1 MIIIA
6 LHSSIYEVLNE
17 YISLWTERLPNQLEG
32 LYLHGSIVL
41 DAYTYDSSD
50 IDFVVIT
57 KNRLTEKEIQILTDI
72 HKVIACKFVKP
83 DLDGLFIVWEDLGES
98 RPADNVSFPY
108 YNGGKIGFNTHFNPV
123 TWWLL
128 KKKGISLLGPDITE
142 RPFNVSSRLLT
153 SYVLENMNSY
163 WAGRVIKIENS
174 IEQIKNLPTSG
185 IDEELEWIVLGLLRQ
200 YYTLKE
206 LSIISKVGAG
216 EYGLLNLPREW
227 HNIINE
233 AVNIR
238 RKIKDTVF
246 NSDEKRINE
255 TLQFSKYLIQHCNN
269 IPQEH

>member
-1 MIIIA
+1 MIIIE

-41 DAYTYDSSD
+41 DAYIYDSSD

-72 HKVIACKFVKP
+72 HKVIADKFVKP
-83 DLDGLFIVWEDLGES
+83 EMDGLFIVWEDLGEL
-98 RPADNVSFPY
+98 RPTDNTSLPY
-108 YNGGKIGFNTHFNPV
+108 YNGGKIGFYTHFNPI

-128 KKKGISLLGPDITE
+128 KKKGISLLGSDITE
-142 RPFNVSSRLLT
+142 RSFNISSNLLT

-174 IEQIKNLPTSG
+174 IEQIKNLPTTD
-185 IDEELEWIVLGLLRQ
+185 IDEEVEWTVLGLLRQ
-200 YYTLKE
+200 FYTLKE
-206 LSIISKVGAG
+206 LSIISKFEAG

-233 AVNIR
+233 ALNIR
-238 RKIKDTVF
+238 RKINETVF

-255 TLQFSKYLIQHCNN
+255 TLSFSKYLIQHCNS
-269 IPQEH
+269 IQQTY